1 MSVKMVIELSDRGI
15 NVEGPLHDRALC
27 YALLRGAEEVVR
39 EYPKNKVVGITG
51 GPNLSSPVRSN

>member
-1 MSVKMVIELSDRGI
+1 MVKMVIELNDRGI
-15 NVEGPLHDRALC
+15 LVEGPLENRPLC

-51 GPNLSSPVRSN
+51 GPSISGPVRSN